1 MHCSLLASV
10 NSRNC
15 RFEYFN
21 VGLCRIA
28 LFVHSRNHPS
38 DFSPIL
44 HSQRSTDSASLHN
57 CLSPPPAHTTLLSKP
72 NSASSG
78 VLVPFLPFCYSAPA
92 LFWPLICILCIFFL
106 FKKKIL
112 WHPRLFELNVEDGA
126 NGYLKLKGK
135 SSSGWRSRDGLG

>member
-1 MHCSLLASV
+1 MLYASCLFECVHPCVRVVVHCSLLASV

-106 FKKKIL
+106 FKKKSYGT
-112 WHPRLFELNVEDGA
+112 PAFLN
-126 NGYLKLKGK
+126 
-135 SSSGWRSRDGLG
+135 